1 MVEAVVVGAD
11 LTMARV
17 GTESWLRVLLTTTIR
32 VVVSVDVGNTHS
44 VGVLRLRA
52 RIAQRG
58 VLLDDNRRQ
67 TISFLSLSQG
77 LVCW

>member
-17 GTESWLRVLLTTTIR
+17 GAECGLRVLLTTAVG

-58 VLLDDNRRQ
+58 ILLDDNRRQ
-67 TISFLSLSQG
+67 TICSLRLSQG
-77 LVCW
+77 LVW

>member
-1 MVEAVVVGAD
+1 MVEAVVVSAD

-17 GTESWLRVLLTTTIR
+17 GAECGLRVLLTTTVG

-58 VLLDDNRRQ
+58 ILLDDNRRQ
-67 TISFLSLSQG
+67 TISSLRLSQG
-77 LVCW
+77 LVW